1 MYARACDF
9 PFRTHGKRPYFSG
22 SAAAS
27 QFKDFK
33 DLNLFLEAFQSF
45 QFFFSKF
52 NNFPGFLKTVKTLFK
67 RKGSTFVLLKIPG
80 RSDNT
85 INSRPLIFGFS
96 VYRYVFTCTELII
109 KTDLTSK
116 FSRSLMI

>member
-9 PFRTHGKRPYFSG
+9 PFWTHGKRPYFSG

-33 DLNLFLEAFQSF
+33 DSNLFLEPFQIF
-45 QFFFSKF
+45 KFFSKF

-67 RKGSTFVLLKIPG
+67 RKGSTSVL
-80 RSDNT
+80 
-85 INSRPLIFGFS
+85 
-96 VYRYVFTCTELII
+96 LII

-116 FSRSLMI
+116 FSQSLMI